1 MSVADLAVRVA
12 ADVDNFNQNLA
23 SVDDHLT
30 AWGKKMQT
38 LGGNLGD
45 LGRGMTSIGKTLTV
59 ALAVPLAGL
68 AAGLIKTGV
77 EFKAFKQEA
86 MQAFSVLL
94 GSSEAAKEHMDD
106 ILAFARTT
114 PFAFPDLVS
123 ANRKLVSFGM
133 AAKDTHPVMDAIAN
147 AVAAMGG
154 GAQEIEGMA
163 DIFARIESQGK
174 ITGRE
179 LNRMGEHGIN
189 AVAIM
194 ANKAGVSM
202 DDMRK
207 MISNSAVDSKTAIDW
222 LVDGIMNGTEGIA
235 GQTVALGGSLG
246 ALKDTW
252 AGAMDSLRGAWRWT
266 ADAIVSDDMF
276 AKIVEGIRKLTELVK
291 DLPIILG
298 PIAETVGD
306 VFVKLL
312 DGIGKLVDWFTN
324 LDPGMQQFII
334 RLGLI
339 LVAAGPILLLIGG
352 LITQI
357 GSLITAVG
365 TISAALGALG
375 GAAVIGP
382 VLAVIAAI
390 AALAVIIVNL
400 WRNSESFRDGVI
412 AIWETIKATVAPLI
426 DMIKENIGRM
436 MEAAG
441 PALETLKNAFLDLQ
455 PILEIVAAVLG
466 TAWAVAAAIFTG
478 VINGIINAIAPL
490 VQAFGGLLSFVTN
503 IVNAIIALFRGD
515 FAGAWDYVKKAGQG
529 FVDFLAGLVGTV
541 IGFVSGLVEGIV
553 GFFTSLY
560 NALIG
565 HSIIPDLVNG
575 IINWIKQLPG
585 KIIEIVKNMMTGF
598 INGIK
603 SRIGNITGAI
613 GDAVTGI
620 RNRIASLPGELLQ
633 AGRNM
638 IGNLAQGIRDRIGSI
653 TGAIGDIAQKIR
665 GFLPFSPAKEGPLRI
680 LPDFGDYF
688 ALGIEGAE
696 RDISRAMADVLGGFA
711 PRAEIAFAGAGY
723 TGGISSAP
731 VRHEHSGRI
740 VIEGVNS
747 KGEFIDAVEVVLS
760 GLDSPQVKRRI
771 DEALYETRRSRL
783 APQGAY

>member
-94 GSSEAAKEHMDD
+94 GSSEAAKQHMDD

-179 LNRMGEHGIN
+179 LNRLGEHGIN

-426 DMIKENIGRM
+426 DMLKENIGRM
-436 MEAAG
+436 IEAAA

-466 TAWAVAAAIFTG
+466 TVWAVAAAIFTG

-490 VQAFGGLLSFVTN
+490 IQAFGGLLSFVTN

-515 FAGAWDYVKKAGQG
+515 FAGAWDYIKKAGQG

-541 IGFVSGLVEGIV
+541 VGFVGGMVEGII
-553 GFFTSLY
+553 GFFTGLY

-565 HSIIPDLVNG
+565 HSIIPDLVHG

-585 KIIEIVKNMMTGF
+585 KALEFARGF
-598 INGIK
+598 
-603 SRIGNITGAI
+603 
-613 GDAVTGI
+613 V
-620 RNRIASLPGELLQ
+620 
-633 AGRNM
+633 RNM
-638 IGNLAQGIRDRIGSI
+638 VDTIAGLPARALGWGRDIINSLWTGMRNIFNNLKTWFSNNVVGLLNKLNPFTKHSPSLVEQVWAGASEIEKAYRSI
-653 TGAIGDIAQKIR
+653 D
-665 GFLPFSPAKEGPLRI
+665 LPKFSPPSPPL
-680 LPDFGDYF
+680 
-688 ALGIEGAE
+688 ALAGGHSGGT
-696 RDISRAMADVLGGFA
+696 IS
-711 PRAEIAFAGAGY
+711 
-723 TGGISSAP
+723 ISSAP

-747 KGEFIDAVEVVLS
+747 RGELIDAVEVVLS
-760 GLDSPQVKRRI
+760 GLDSPQVKRKI
-771 DEALYETRRSRL
+771 DQALYDHRRDRT
-783 APQGAY
+783 APQGVY

>member
-30 AWGKKMQT
+30 SWDRKMQT
-38 LGGNLGD
+38 LGGNLSD
-45 LGRGMTSIGKTLTV
+45 LGRGISTIGKTMT
-59 ALAVPLAGL
+59 AAITVPLAGL
-68 AAGLIKTGV
+68 AAGLIKTGI

-86 MQAFSVLL
+86 NQAFSVLL

-154 GAQEIEGMA
+154 GAAEIEGMA
-163 DIFARIESQGK
+163 DIFARIQSQGK

-246 ALKDTW
+246 ALKNTW
-252 AGAMDSLRGAWRWT
+252 AGAMDSLKGAWRWT

-291 DLPIILG
+291 ELPNILG
-298 PIAETVGD
+298 PIAETVGN
-306 VFVKLL
+306 VFVGLI
-312 DGIGKLVDWFTN
+312 DGMGKLVDWFTN

-352 LITQI
+352 IITQI

-365 TISAALGALG
+365 AISAALGALG
-375 GAAVIGP
+375 GAAVLGP

-390 AALAVIIVNL
+390 AALAVIVINL

-412 AIWETIKATVAPLI
+412 AIWETIKATVAPVI
-426 DMIKENIGRM
+426 DMLKENIGRM
-436 MEAAG
+436 IEAAG
-441 PALETLKNAFLDLQ
+441 PALETLKNALLDLQ

-466 TAWAVAAAIFTG
+466 TVWAVAAAIFTG

-490 VQAFGGLLSFVTN
+490 IQAFGGLLSFVVN

-529 FVDFLAGLVGTV
+529 FVDFFVGLVGTI
-541 IGFVSGLVEGIV
+541 IGFVGGLVEGII
-553 GFFTSLY
+553 GFFTGLY
-560 NALIG
+560 NSLIG

-585 KIIEIVKNMMTGF
+585 KALEFARGF
-598 INGIK
+598 
-603 SRIGNITGAI
+603 
-613 GDAVTGI
+613 V
-620 RNRIASLPGELLQ
+620 
-633 AGRNM
+633 RNM
-638 IGNLAQGIRDRIGSI
+638 VDTIAGLPVRALGWGRDIISSLWTGMRNIFNNLKTWFGDNVVGLLNKLNPFTKHSPSLVERVWAGASEIEKAYRSI
-653 TGAIGDIAQKIR
+653 D
-665 GFLPFSPAKEGPLRI
+665 
-680 LPDFGDYF
+680 LPDFPSPF
-688 ALGIEGAE
+688 PAPAPAFPGAGG
-696 RDISRAMADVLGGFA
+696 MGGGFA
-711 PRAEIAFAGAGY
+711 STAL
-723 TGGISSAP
+723 

-747 KGEFIDAVEVVLS
+747 RGEIIDAVELVLS
-760 GLDSPQVKRRI
+760 GLDSPQVKRKI
-771 DEALYETRRSRL
+771 DQSLYDHRRDRT
-783 APQGAY
+783 APQGAF